1 MKADDT
7 AGPLWIRLFGPFE
20 ARVCGQPLPRLRFH
34 KSQMILALFVLRH
47 GREYSRSG
55 GMERE
60 WLAGLLWPESAPSAA
75 RHNLRNCLTDLRRAL
90 GPEAGRLCSS
100 SSRSLCLDLTGA
112 SVDVLTFDAAL
123 AREQHDPHDE
133 SAALDEA
140 VSVYRGPLLEGWT
153 EEWVFQERQARELV
167 EAVVAEALEEAP
179 AG

>member
-1 MKADDT
+1 
-7 AGPLWIRLFGPFE
+7 
-20 ARVCGQPLPRLRFH
+20 
-34 KSQMILALFVLRH
+34 
-47 GREYSRSG
+47 
-55 GMERE
+55 MERE

-75 RHNLRNCLTDLRRAL
+75 LHNLRNCLTDLRRAL

-123 AREQHDPHDE
+123 ARKHGDPDGE

-153 EEWVFQERQARELV
+153 EEWAFEERQPREQQYL
-167 EAVVAEALEEAP
+167 AALEKLAALALQCGAGGAEGAFWGPDPGATAIRRVP
-179 AG
+179 AGETSGSAFSSFGVPRTISFER